1 MNTFL
6 RFAHWAGFSV
16 WLGAQ
21 LTFMVWIPVSR
32 TAALETWAH
41 VWKTLAKVQRWVVA
55 PSVVIA
61 TLTGFAL
68 TMQMVTRDRDAA
80 GAAWL
85 IGMQAFG
92 VLAAILALA
101 LTGPLANRMGW
112 MADQSLADGVRDP
125 GAERL
130 RRRLAVAGTVTGICI
145 LAAIWFGA
153 MSPPSG
159 AVR

>member
-1 MNTFL
+1 MSTFV
-6 RFAHWAGFSV
+6 RFAHWASFSV

-21 LTFMVWIPVSR
+21 ITFMVWVPVSR

-41 VWKTLAKVQRWVVA
+41 VWKTLAKLQRWVVA

-68 TMQMVTRDRDAA
+68 TMQLVTRNRDAA
-80 GAAWL
+80 GSAWL
-85 IGMQAFG
+85 VGMQAFG

-112 MADQSLADGVRDP
+112 VADQSLADGAKDP
-125 GAERL
+125 AAEPL
-130 RRRLAVAGTVTGICI
+130 RRRLAVAGTATGVCI

-153 MSPPSG
+153 MSPPAG
-159 AVR
+159 AAQ

>member
-6 RFAHWAGFSV
+6 RFLHWASFSI

-21 LTFMVWIPVSR
+21 ITFMVWVPVSKR
-32 TAALETWAH
+32 AALETWAH

-55 PSVVIA
+55 PAVVAA

-68 TMQMVTRDRDAA
+68 TMQLVSRQRD
-80 GAAWL
+80 GGGVAWL
-85 IGMQAFG
+85 VGMMVFG

-101 LTGPLANRMGW
+101 VASPLANRMGW
-112 MADQSLADGVRDP
+112 VAEQSLADGEKDPAAEHVRK
-125 GAERL
+125 
-130 RRRLAVAGTVTGICI
+130 RLAVVGTITGIFI

-153 MSPPSG
+153 MSPSVG
-159 AVR
+159 GGQ